1 MDLFLIHFI
10 FISVCAG
17 GSFAWGFMAGEK
29 NGSARTIE
37 LFLDD
42 NLITE
47 KQIRDNYINK

>member
-10 FISVCAG
+10 FITVCAG
-17 GSFAWGFMAGEK
+17 GSFAWGYMSGEK